1 MPKFELKHSLMHNG
15 KGNKKSY
22 SSSHIHSVCTNFITT
37 QEGSNVAR
45 EWNNKREDS
54 HESST
59 KKKNKSRK
67 DRRAHTRKKHG
78 GTSDATDDNLDSPCP
93 APEALV
99 SIKLRRVEEDQPAT

>member
-1 MPKFELKHSLMHNG
+1 M
-15 KGNKKSY
+15 
-22 SSSHIHSVCTNFITT
+22 CTIAITT
-37 QEGSNVAR
+37 QEGRNAAC
-45 EWNNKREDS
+45 EWNDKRQDS
-54 HESST
+54 RESNA